1 MAESKERKGATQL
14 TLLSILLGLSQLF
27 YELRLQVIALQAR
40 NAESNP
46 KRFAAVIMRI
56 REPNTDGKMILA
68 L

>member
-1 MAESKERKGATQL
+1 MEGSQPVDLTQHPSRIVP
-14 TLLSILLGLSQLF
+14 TLLKHCFNS
-27 YELRLQVIALQAR
+27 ELRLQVIALQAR